1 MNLVIFLHVIIESG
15 FALFCLL
22 AVLSIRLYDT
32 GERKATKLIIATLLT
47 NVIINIADALAYVFR
62 GDPTG
67 TGYHMVRISNFVVF
81 TGMFVL
87 LGFGNKLLD
96 TLLEEK
102 GAGENKKHLNIVYGL
117 CLAGVVL
124 VIISAFAGFL
134 YSFDEHNF
142 YHRGILFPVL
152 PVLAAAAVVILI
164 VRTLK
169 ERDALPQ
176 REYNALMCIWILP
189 VLGMAAQTL
198 YYGISLSNI
207 CNSIAVII
215 MTTVFIRETIENL
228 SVKRSF
234 ILNGESV
241 ERISDDLEGFLK
253 GIGTERQN
261 RIRIRFTVEEALL
274 SIWQHFGDL
283 NMVKVIAS
291 VRFGRPSIRIEHVGD
306 AYNPFSKT
314 KSSVEEWSR
323 GLLAS
328 AGISPTYSYS
338 HGTNIMKIPM
348 RRMSINPVVMVVFTI
363 IFGIITG
370 SVALIALTEGD
381 AQYVTEGLLMPVYDL
396 WNNIL
401 YSVSAPAM
409 LIIVMSTI
417 LDTREVSEQGGNA
430 GIITGRYFSLSLV
443 LGVITIISAV
453 LVSGNHLAYNGFSRK
468 ILSELVRGLFSAIPA
483 NLLDPIRDFNTAQL
497 ILMGIIFAYAVMAV
511 GQQANGIASLI
522 HELNNVSTQLAQ
534 WIAGLMPVFTVFL
547 TAQLI
552 ISRNAQLLTSLLV
565 VIPFSI
571 IISILIMALALLHAG
586 GRFGVKPGVIFRKL
600 WPSFILTL
608 KNGLDADSYALS
620 EKICI
625 KNLGIQK
632 IFTQRV
638 MPLGLVLYMPASIIG
653 MISFVIFA
661 ALRSGV
667 YITPVWIL
675 RAIVFA
681 LILTVAAPPIP
692 GVNLLSYVV
701 IIGQL
706 GIGKEYVIAAMVF
719 DILFN
724 AFGAAAN
731 QMMLQI
737 DMILQAEHM
746 GILNTG
752 VLRRDDSAG
761 KNSI

>member
-1 MNLVIFLHVIIESG
+1 MNLVTFLHVIIESG

-32 GERKATKLIIATLLT
+32 GERKATKVIIATLLT

-62 GDPTG
+62 GDPTA
-67 TGYHMVRISNFVVF
+67 TGYYMVRISNFVVF

-102 GAGENKKHLNIVYGL
+102 DAGENKKQLNIVYGL

-164 VRTLK
+164 VRTLN

-176 REYNALMCIWILP
+176 VEYTALMCIWVLP

-453 LVSGNHLAYNGFSRK
+453 LVSGNHFAYNGFSRK

-511 GQQANGIASLI
+511 GQQASGIASLI

-552 ISRNAQLLTSLLV
+552 ISRNAQLLTSLFV

-667 YITPVWIL
+667 AITPVWIL
-675 RAIVFA
+675 KAIVFA